1 MGRNIADKLLGR
13 KDFIKSGLRYKCGVL
28 CFNNRANFNGQMKIE
43 ICPNLN
49 KSKMRKLIAANN
61 MTLNGFA
68 TILEMIT
75 DGEILQHSMSY
86 YVVQTLLYERITCQ
100 LVENWSL

>member
-1 MGRNIADKLLGR
+1 
-13 KDFIKSGLRYKCGVL
+13 
-28 CFNNRANFNGQMKIE
+28 MKIE

-61 MTLNGFA
+61 MTLDGFA

-75 DGEILQHSMSY
+75 DDEVLQHSMSY
-86 YVVQTLLYERITCQ
+86 
-100 LVENWSL
+100 